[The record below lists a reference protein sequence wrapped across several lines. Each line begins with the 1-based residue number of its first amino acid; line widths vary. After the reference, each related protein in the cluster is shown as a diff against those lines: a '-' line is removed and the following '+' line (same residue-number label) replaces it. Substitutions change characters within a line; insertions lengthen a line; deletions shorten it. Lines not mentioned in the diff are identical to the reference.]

1 MPWVTLSGGFQ
12 VQLTHAQLSAAHN
25 WVSRTLFDES
35 PKHITQVFPERD
47 NWANGQR
54 RCCHR
59 LVELEVLQGTSAE
72 GYVLE
77 PTLRRKLMQ
86 RM

>member
-12 VQLTHAQLSAAHN
+12 VKLTDAQHSAAHN

-35 PKHITQVFPERD
+35 PKHIIEVFPERD

-54 RCCHR
+54 RCCHK
-59 LVELEVLQGTSAE
+59 LVELEVLRGTETE
-72 GYVLE
+72 GYTLE
-77 PTLRRKLMQ
+77 PTFRKKLMH